1 MNRDIREAGIKII
14 EKLNQAGYKALFA
27 GGCVRDEIMG
37 IKPDDYDVVTDAL
50 PEEIMS
56 IFDKTIAVG
65 AQFGVVIVV
74 INGIEFEVATFR
86 SDGKYIDGRHPE
98 SVSLSTSAKKDALRR
113 DFTING
119 LMFDPIKE
127 KLYDYVNGVADIRA
141 GITRAIG
148 NPMERFD
155 EDKLRLMRA
164 VRFATRFE
172 FQIEENTLTAIKELA
187 PDIVEV
193 SQERIRMELTKIITG
208 KNPGTGLQLL
218 HDTGLLEHILP
229 EVSAMVNVWQPVE
242 YHPEGDVFTH
252 TKLALDSLE
261 EPSPVL
267 AFATLLHDVGKP
279 RTFTVTDRIRF
290 NQHAKVGTEIA
301 DEICTRLRFSNDERK
316 QIIACVQHHMQFM
329 DAHRMKKSTLK
340 RMFQRETFLDEL
352 ELHRAD
358 CLSSHADLKNWEFCL
373 RKYEEYE
380 PEEIKPEPLITGYD
394 LFALGYKPGPEFKK
408 IITAVEEAQLE
419 GQITT
424 RKEALDFVTNELNN
438 ELEI

>member
-1 MNRDIREAGIKII
+1 MNRDIREIGIKII

-37 IKPDDYDVVTDAL
+37 LEPDDYDVVTDAR
-50 PEEIMS
+50 PEEIMA
-56 IFDKTIAVG
+56 IFAKTVAVG
-65 AQFGVVIVV
+65 AQFGVVIV
-74 INGIEFEVATFR
+74 IMEGIQFEVATFR
-86 SDGKYIDGRHPE
+86 RDGRYIDGRRPE
-98 SVSLSTSAKKDALRR
+98 SVSFSPSAREDARRR

-119 LMFDPIKE
+119 LMFDPIRE
-127 KLYDYVNGVADIRA
+127 KLYDIVNGVEDIRS
-141 GITRAIG
+141 GVIRTIG
-148 NPMERFD
+148 NPTARFE

-172 FQIEENTLTAIKELA
+172 FQIEENTLAAIKKLA

-218 HDTGLLEHILP
+218 HDTGLLAHILP

-252 TKLALDSLE
+252 TKLALDNLE
-261 EPSPVL
+261 EPLPSL

-279 RTFTVTDRIRF
+279 STFIVTDRIRF
-290 NQHAKVGTEIA
+290 HQHAKVGAEIA
-301 DEICTRLRFSNDERK
+301 GEICARLKFSNDERK
-316 QIIACVQHHMQFM
+316 QIVACVQNHMQFM

-340 RMFQRETFLDEL
+340 RMFQRETFPDEL

-358 CLSSHADLKNWEFCL
+358 CLASHGDLKNWEFCL
-373 RKYEEYE
+373 RKYDEYE
-380 PEEIKPEPLITGYD
+380 PEEIKPEPLVTGYD
-394 LFALGYKPGPEFKK
+394 LIALGCKPGPEFKE
-408 IITAVEEAQLE
+408 ILTAVEEAQLE

-424 RKEALDFVTNELNN
+424 RKEALDFMTSEFSL
-438 ELEI
+438 L